1 MCFSSLRIENKIK
14 VCYPTGLYSILFPKT
29 GKETSHTVVKF
40 MSVAKLEIFSFIDGE
55 KADFK
60 SFH

>member
-14 VCYPTGLYSILFPKT
+14 VCYPTGLYSIPFVKA

-40 MSVAKLEIFSFIDGE
+40 IGVAKLEIFSFIDGK
-55 KADFK
+55 KAYLK